1 MAVICIDSD
10 SESMERGSKRVD
22 CRDVIV
28 HYVPSSSEGP
38 FHGKICIGMITVD
51 FEEVSG
57 PNGSDFKRCSVDTF
71 DCSNYVS
78 FDSNY
83 STIYKIARVHDEV
96 NGSPIFDALPH
107 KSDGGKLLAARLGM
121 KGSYEIATQRV
132 PEGTWARYTFSF
144 YLSLRDLQI
153 SSDSRWKAKTGLI
166 NPMHYILGK
175 RPTTRVTKGA
185 SKRFEKI
192 LDEADASLRDTDA
205 TGLYEKVN
213 AIMASPPTPLQ
224 VLIIASMRQAEVGF
238 SGTRAFAETMAK
250 EVGWK
255 IHNTPIK
262 YVGESLPPEPPALVL
277 MVLLFFIVLYC
288 FLLFL
293 LSSHARHGLFETRCF
308 AVGKLAR
315 HGVFETQSL
324 LRGPMPDMVCTKHRV
339 CCGDPCQTW
348 SVRNTEFAAG
358 N

>member
-10 SESMERGSKRVD
+10 SESMKRGSKRVD

-28 HYVPSSSEGP
+28 HYVPSSRDGP
-38 FHGKICIGMITVD
+38 FHGKICIGMITAD

-57 PNGSDFKRCSVDTF
+57 LNVSDFKRCSVDTF

-83 STIYKIARVHDEV
+83 STVYKIARVHDEL

-107 KSDGGKLLAARLGM
+107 KSEGGKLLAARLGM
-121 KGSYEIATQRV
+121 KGAYETVKQPSPTAR
-132 PEGTWARYTFSF
+132 ARYTFSF

-153 SSDSRWKAKTGLI
+153 SSDSRWKSKTGLI

-185 SKRFEKI
+185 AKRFEKI
-192 LDEADASLRDTDA
+192 LNEADASLRDTDA
-205 TGLYEKVN
+205 AGLYENVN

-224 VLIIASMRQAEVGF
+224 VLIIASMRRAEVGF

-262 YVGESLPPEPPALVL
+262 YVGESLPQNPLHW
-277 MVLLFFIVLYC
+277 C
-288 FLLFL
+288 
-293 LSSHARHGLFETRCF
+293 
-308 AVGKLAR
+308 
-315 HGVFETQSL
+315 
-324 LRGPMPDMVCTKHRV
+324 
-339 CCGDPCQTW
+339 
-348 SVRNTEFAAG
+348 
-358 N
+358 